1 MLLDKS
7 PFTEDPDLESEFVG
21 CVWGVEWSA
30 SQRPSR
36 CCWTTTPL
44 PRTLTWRVSLW
55 NVSKGVEW
63 TATVRGL
70 AGTAG
75 QLPLYQGP
83 GPGE

>member
-30 SQRPSR
+30 
-36 CCWTTTPL
+36 
-44 PRTLTWRVSLW
+44 
-55 NVSKGVEW
+55 
-63 TATVRGL
+63 TVRGL
-70 AGTAG
+70 AGAAG
-75 QLPLYQGP
+75 QLPLYRGP